1 MLKIQTD
8 LPCILLLMMLL
19 AGLSFMDLNDRY
31 IQPSHRRIIFIIA
44 ALDFS
49 LIMQNLASYYLEVEV
64 FRPLLRTVVS
74 IYGYTVRP
82 LLLIMFFYLVNPKL
96 KYRPAWCIFGVNTVI
111 NLTALFSHLCFWI
124 DERNHFQRG
133 PLGYTCHNVSI
144 IFLAYFVYL
153 TVKEYWRVQKW
164 LVAIPIFNVLLIIGS
179 IILDYKIVG
188 HEYPVTYLTAAVIC
202 GSVFFY
208 IWLHLL
214 LVREHEEALMAQQR
228 IQIMMTQIQPH
239 FLFNTIST
247 IKVLCLQQP
256 EKAADITDKFGMYLR
271 QNFDSLGQT
280 GLIPFRKELEHTRL
294 YSDIEMVRFDSIRV
308 EYDIEDSQF
317 SMPSLTLQPMVENA
331 IRHGVRVCEEGIV
344 RVVTRLKDG
353 YHEIIIQDNG
363 CGFDPEKINED
374 DGAHIGIRNVRE
386 RLQSMCGG
394 SLTVDSVIGEGTTV
408 TIRIPLESPEKRDG
422 DKTVIA
428 ITKS

>member
-64 FRPLLRTVVS
+64 SRPLLRTVVS

-133 PLGYTCHNVSI
+133 PLGYTCHNVSV
-144 IFLAYFVYL
+144 IFLVYFVYL
-153 TVKEYWRVQKW
+153 TVKEYGRAQKW

-179 IILDYKIVG
+179 IILDTKIVG

-208 IWLHLL
+208 IWLHLF

-239 FLFNTIST
+239 FSSTRFPPSRCCVCSSRKRRRILPTNSVCICDRIST
-247 IKVLCLQQP
+247 
-256 EKAADITDKFGMYLR
+256 R
-271 QNFDSLGQT
+271 
-280 GLIPFRKELEHTRL
+280 
-294 YSDIEMVRFDSIRV
+294 SDRR
-308 EYDIEDSQF
+308 
-317 SMPSLTLQPMVENA
+317 A
-331 IRHGVRVCEEGIV
+331 
-344 RVVTRLKDG
+344 
-353 YHEIIIQDNG
+353 
-363 CGFDPEKINED
+363 
-374 DGAHIGIRNVRE
+374 
-386 RLQSMCGG
+386 
-394 SLTVDSVIGEGTTV
+394 
-408 TIRIPLESPEKRDG
+408 
-422 DKTVIA
+422 
-428 ITKS
+428 